1 MFNKP
6 NTMRISYFLLL
17 LTGVA
22 GIQKSKA
29 QQITGPDHI
38 VKARNEAKQRVLVK
52 TIDSIFQSQVSH
64 QFIPGAVIMIKQ
76 QDQIIQKKAYGNAA
90 LWNRNHQLL
99 ATPEKMTLHHLFDLA
114 SLTKVIGTTTAI
126 MYLAD
131 RRQLSVDDR
140 VSKYIRAFDT
150 PEKRAITIRHL
161 LTHTSGILEWYPMY
175 YRSNNKQSTF
185 QLISELP
192 LFDSIGKQRRYS
204 DLGFTILGQITEVVS
219 GMPLDR
225 FVKEKIFMPLGMK
238 HTMYNPLKNGNSL
251 PIAPTSFGNPYER
264 RMVYDSALG
273 FRRKEINPASWNGW
287 RTHQLTGE
295 VNDGNAWY
303 ANGGVSGAAGIFS
316 TVDDIQ
322 RLVDM
327 LQHKGRVNGKQFISE
342 TTIGEFLTKDQF
354 NNGLGWMMDP
364 SISLLKNGPAG
375 TYGHTG
381 FTGTSIAVIPAYNI
395 SVILLV
401 NRQHT
406 GLSAKGEYYN
416 LSPVRAAVFKAVMDY
431 CR

>member
-1 MFNKP
+1 
-6 NTMRISYFLLL
+6 MRIAYFLLL
-17 LTGVA
+17 FAGVA
-22 GIQKSKA
+22 GIQKINT
-29 QQITGPDHI
+29 QQHITSPDHTLQMPDT
-38 VKARNEAKQRVLVK
+38 AKQRVLK
-52 TIDSIFQSQVSH
+52 LTIDSIFQSQVSN
-64 QFIPGAVIMIKQ
+64 QFIPGAVILIKQ
-76 QDQIIQKKAYGNAA
+76 QDQVIQKKAYGNAA
-90 LWNRNHQLL
+90 LWNQDHQLL
-99 ATPEKMTLHHLFDLA
+99 AAPKKMTLHHLFDLA

-131 RRQLSVDDR
+131 RHQLSVDDR
-140 VSKYIRAFDT
+140 VSKYIRSFDT
-150 PEKRAITIRHL
+150 PEKRTITIRHL

-175 YRSNNKQSTF
+175 YRSDNKQATF
-185 QLISELP
+185 KLISELP

-219 GMPLDR
+219 GLPLDR
-225 FVKEKIFMPLGMK
+225 FVKEKIFVPLGMK

-251 PIAPTSFGNPYER
+251 PIAPTSFGNPYEK

-273 FRRKEINPASWNGW
+273 FRRKEIDPNSWNGW
-287 RTHQLTGE
+287 RQYQLAGE

-316 TVDDIQ
+316 TIDDIQ

-327 LQHKGRVNGKQFISE
+327 LQHKGRINGEQFISE
-342 TTIGEFLTKDQF
+342 TTISEFLTKDRF

-375 TYGHTG
+375 SYGHTG
-381 FTGTSIAVIPAYNI
+381 FTGTSIAVIPACNI

>member
-1 MFNKP
+1 
-6 NTMRISYFLLL
+6 MRITYFLLL
-17 LTGVA
+17 LAGVA
-22 GIQKSKA
+22 GIQKINA
-29 QQITGPDHI
+29 QQHITGPDHTVQI
-38 VKARNEAKQRVLVK
+38 PDAARQRVLVE
-52 TIDSIFQSQVSH
+52 TIDSIFQSQISN
-64 QFIPGAVIMIKQ
+64 QLIPGAVIIIKQ
-76 QDQIIQKKAYGNAA
+76 QDQVIQKKAYGNAA
-90 LWNRNHQLL
+90 LWNHNHQLL
-99 ATPEKMTLHHLFDLA
+99 ATPGKMTVNHLFDLA

-131 RRQLSVDDR
+131 RHHLSVDDR
-140 VSKYIRAFDT
+140 VSKYISSFDT
-150 PEKRAITIRHL
+150 PEKRTITIRHL

-175 YRSNNKQSTF
+175 YRSDNKQATF
-185 QLISELP
+185 KLISELP

-204 DLGFTILGQITEVVS
+204 DLGFTVLGQIVEAVS

-225 FVKEKIFMPLGMK
+225 FVKEKIFLPLGMK
-238 HTMYNPLKNGNSL
+238 HTMYNPLKIGNSL
-251 PIAPTSFGNPYER
+251 PIAPTSIGNPYEK

-273 FRRKEINPASWNGW
+273 FRRKEINPDSWNGW
-287 RTHQLTGE
+287 RDYQLAGE

-327 LQHKGRVNGKQFISE
+327 LQHKGIVNGKQFISE
-342 TTIGEFLTKDQF
+342 VTIREFLTKDQF

-364 SISLLKNGPAG
+364 SISLLKNGPVG
-375 TYGHTG
+375 TFGHTG
-381 FTGTSIAVIPAYNI
+381 FTGTSIAVIPACNI
-395 SVILLV
+395 SVVLLI